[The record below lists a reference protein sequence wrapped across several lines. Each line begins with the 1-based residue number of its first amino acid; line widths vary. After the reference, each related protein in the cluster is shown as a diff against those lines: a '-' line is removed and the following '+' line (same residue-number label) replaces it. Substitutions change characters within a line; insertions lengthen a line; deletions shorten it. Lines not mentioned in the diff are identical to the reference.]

1 MTNATSPA
9 HLRIRPMLTIARRC
23 WPMIAIIAVAVG
35 CGPNQLELRQVMKA
49 ETDYRNQ
56 NYDAAHEKL
65 DKFLRR
71 YPNDNASAE
80 AYCLR
85 ALCRV
90 QMSKKHLAENDARQC
105 VKLASDRDLRANAH
119 ATLAT
124 LLYEAGKTNEAI
136 EHYDAALKTLPEKP
150 PADLLHYRYG
160 LCLQRSGRW
169 QDARLQFASVY
180 QRYPT
185 SEVAAH
191 AKRFYEWPHNAYSI
205 QAGAFRDS
213 GSASE
218 LNQRLK
224 RSALPSRVERT
235 TRQGERL
242 YNVYVGKYPQYDT
255 AERMLATVRRVVADA
270 FVVPK

>member
-1 MTNATSPA
+1 MTNASCPA
-9 HLRIRPMLTIARRC
+9 HPQSRSNLFATWRLLPSFALIAL
-23 WPMIAIIAVAVG
+23 AVG
-35 CGPNQLELRQVMKA
+35 CGPTHLDLQQVMKA

-65 DKFLRR
+65 DRFLRS
-71 YPNDNASAE
+71 YPNDKASAE

-85 ALCRV
+85 ALCRIE
-90 QMSKKHLAENDARQC
+90 MSKKHLAENDARQC
-105 VKLASDRDLRANAH
+105 VKLASDRELKANAH

-124 LLYEAGKTNEAI
+124 LLYESGKGEEAI
-136 EHYDAALKTLPEKP
+136 DHYDAALKTLPEKP
-150 PADLLHYRYG
+150 PADLLHYRYA
-160 LCLQRSGRW
+160 LCLQRAGRW
-169 QDARLQFASVY
+169 QDARLEFASVY
-180 QRYPT
+180 QRYP
-185 SEVAAH
+185 SSALAAH
-191 AKRFYEWPHNAYSI
+191 AKRLYEWPHNAYSI

-242 YNVYVGKYPQYDT
+242 YNVYVGKYPQFDT
-255 AERMLATVRRVVADA
+255 AERMLTTVRQVVSDA